1 MSDDLN
7 NLLRLDKSHIKPAAE
22 VLARAFQNYP
32 LFVYLIPGES
42 ERKNKLP
49 YILESFVRYGVS
61 YGEVYATSSSLE
73 GVAVWWPPQPAMS
86 MPWRMVR
93 SGMLSVLLKL
103 GKSPV
108 ARLLPVTYHMSR
120 IHERHAPSRYWFL
133 HVIGVDPVFQGKG
146 YAATL
151 LGPILTRIDEEQLPC
166 YLDTEDEKNVPIYQH
181 YGFEILEEAI
191 IPRTEVRIWAMLRE
205 KTG

>member
-1 MSDDLN
+1 VSDDLN
-7 NLLRLDKSHIKPAAE
+7 NLLRLDKSHIKPATE
-22 VLARAFQNYP
+22 VLARAFQDYP
-32 LFVYLIPGES
+32 LFVYLIPDES

-49 YILESFVRYGVS
+49 YLLETFVFYGVS
-61 YGEVYATSSSLE
+61 YGEVYATSPNLE

-86 MPWRMVR
+86 MPWRVVR

-108 ARLLPVTYHMSR
+108 ARLLPVAYHMSR
-120 IHERHAPSRYWFL
+120 MHERHAPSRYWFL
-133 HVIGVDPVFQGKG
+133 HVIGVDPVFHSKG
-146 YAATL
+146 HATTL
-151 LGPILTRIDEEQLPC
+151 LRPVLARIDREQLPC

-181 YGFEILEEAI
+181 YGFKILEEAI
-191 IPRTEVRIWAMLRE
+191 IPRTEVRIWTMLRE